1 MGIGVPINLDS
12 CAIKEDG
19 ACLPRQPAKSWAPT
33 TNVHTQG
40 VGTHRKR
47 VGPSPVRE
55 TRGTFPSPRRHPLC
69 KNIFTTP
76 HR

>member
-40 VGTHRKR
+40 VDTH
-47 VGPSPVRE
+47 
-55 TRGTFPSPRRHPLC
+55 
-69 KNIFTTP
+69 
-76 HR
+76 